1 MKTPFGKECKYYY
14 ADYFRG
20 RESAECRLLSDN
32 PESDQWFAAL
42 CQTCPVPD
50 ILRVNQ
56 CPHLHLYGRVAK
68 TLFGLSK
75 KVEVEGFCELSFVEV
90 AEPRVGCGQCHKR
103 LEEIPEIER

>member
-20 RESAECRLLSDN
+20 RESEECRLLRDN
-32 PESDQWFAAL
+32 PESDKWFPAL

-50 ILRVNQ
+50 LLRANQ

-90 AEPRVGCGQCHKR
+90 PEPRVGCGQCHKR